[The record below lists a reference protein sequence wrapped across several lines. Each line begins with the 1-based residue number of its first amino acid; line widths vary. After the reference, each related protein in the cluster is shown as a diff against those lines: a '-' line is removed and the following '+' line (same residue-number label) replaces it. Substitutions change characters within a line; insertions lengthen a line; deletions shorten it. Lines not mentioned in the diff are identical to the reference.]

1 MMSKK
6 QKTKYNDYS
15 YRNYGINNPV
25 TVWIMAVL
33 GIAVGIFFIVS
44 QSDNKPIPREQA
56 VAYTGYFDH
65 YEAYSDNYRTIYF
78 TDGSCYN
85 VYAHTE
91 TQAFRDKMLALE
103 KGIELSVLVNP
114 NNGYVAEITTGTQEL
129 LNFEQSQ
136 QAIDNYDNGYI
147 GIGIFMC
154 VAGSLLIIYQIMET
168 AYKRK
173 EKSRRKQ
180 RVENKKS
187 GILRYVDPVEK
198 SRILLEATVQQYHIC
213 YRRVKSVNELVINGR
228 VYDEKKG
235 IFEFEHQLC
244 ALVDGHSIKV
254 GMDDQSHSY
263 ILFDGDIIKRKKRL
277 I

>member
-1 MMSKK
+1 MSRK
-6 QKTKYNDYS
+6 QKMKYADYS
-15 YRNYGINNPV
+15 YRNYAINNPIA
-25 TVWIMAVL
+25 VWVMAVL

-65 YEAYSDNYRTIYF
+65 YDAFSKNYRFVYF
-78 TDGSCYN
+78 TDGSCYD
-85 VYAHTE
+85 VYTHTE
-91 TQAFRDKMLALE
+91 TQEFRDRMLALE
-103 KGIELSVLVNP
+103 KGTELSVLVNP
-114 NNGYVAEITTGTQEL
+114 NNGYVVEITTEAEEL

-136 QAIDNYDNGYI
+136 QEIDDYDNGYI

-154 VAGSLLIIYQIMET
+154 VSGVLLICYRIGEA

-180 RVENKKS
+180 RAETKRT
-187 GILRYVDPVEK
+187 GILRYVDPMEK
-198 SRILLEATVQQYHIC
+198 SRILLEATVEQYHIC
-213 YRRVKSVNELVINGR
+213 YRRVKSVNELVINGC

-235 IFEFEHQLC
+235 IIEFEHQLC
-244 ALVDGHSIKV
+244 ALVDGHSIEV
-254 GMDDQSHSY
+254 GMDEESHSY